1 MDPFAAI
8 MLGGVVLL
16 LVALLLLGRF
26 YPGSG
31 AQQLD
36 WRPTRS
42 PEIEVQNEI
51 DDMDQMRE
59 AVNRRRRARGEAELT
74 EEDLRE
80 RVAEDHAETLRLRR
94 ARASPVVRALMV
106 GGGCRG
112 LALAR
117 TLVAEGHAVRAVTRS
132 PARRAEIEAA
142 GCECWI
148 GDPDRIGSLRY
159 ALDNVTVLL
168 WLLGTATGPNVEALH
183 GSRLRMMLD
192 KTTDTTVRAVLYEA
206 AGTVAPA
213 ALEAGAAE
221 LALAQTLNEIPGAV
235 LEADPR
241 DVDAWVAGAR
251 AAIEHLLSVD
261 RGSARTRS
269 LTQARSSGS
278 RSSRSPTIRAV
289 APQMTSSPTT

>member
-1 MDPFAAI
+1 
-8 MLGGVVLL
+8 
-16 LVALLLLGRF
+16 
-26 YPGSG
+26 
-31 AQQLD
+31 
-36 WRPTRS
+36 
-42 PEIEVQNEI
+42 
-51 DDMDQMRE
+51 
-59 AVNRRRRARGEAELT
+59 
-74 EEDLRE
+74 
-80 RVAEDHAETLRLRR
+80 
-94 ARASPVVRALMV
+94 MV

-132 PARRAEIEAA
+132 EGRRAPIEAA

-183 GSRLRMMLD
+183 GPRLRMMLE

-213 ALEAGAAE
+213 TLEAGAAE
-221 LALAQTLNEIPGAV
+221 LALAHTLNEIPGAV

-241 DVDAWVAGAR
+241 DVEAWVAGAR
-251 AAIEHLLSVD
+251 HAIEHLLTID
-261 RGSARTRS
+261 RPSAG
-269 LTQARSSGS
+269 L
-278 RSSRSPTIRAV
+278 
-289 APQMTSSPTT
+289 AP